1 MNRVD
6 IVQDSLIYRSLGAVA
21 FPSRP
26 LEPGMPDSLEMFVI
40 TENPVR
46 QTPAVRLP
54 GSRRV
59 HVLPRGWRQ
68 PVPPSPQTS
77 GQGLTGLVDINAAV
91 GSDGT
96 APLMIAASKNHAP
109 PVRLLLQEVGATP
122 DAANGHG
129 ETVLSMARRGENG
142 QTAELLRKAGTT
154 GVEPGSYA
162 PSQSPEGQT
171 SEMT

>member
-1 MNRVD
+1 
-6 IVQDSLIYRSLGAVA
+6 
-21 FPSRP
+21 
-26 LEPGMPDSLEMFVI
+26 MPDSLEMFVI

-54 GSRRV
+54 GARRV
-59 HVLPRGWRQ
+59 HVLLPRWRQ

-91 GSDGT
+91 DSDGT
-96 APLMIAASKNHAP
+96 APLMIAASKDHAP
-109 PVRLLLQEVGATP
+109 PVRLLLLEVGATP

-142 QTAELLRKAGTT
+142 QTAGLLNKAGAAD
-154 GVEPGSYA
+154 VESGSDA
-162 PSQSPEGQT
+162 PSQSP
-171 SEMT
+171 